1 VIRFDNLQVVNLSEQ
16 DTAALSKLA
25 ARAMKVQVNIQEGDV
40 MVSVGDTIV
49 YVTPL
54 TCKAAS

>member
-1 VIRFDNLQVVNLSEQ
+1 VVNLSEQ

-25 ARAMKVQVNIQEGDV
+25 ARAMKMQVNIQEGDV

-54 TCKAAS
+54 TWKAAS